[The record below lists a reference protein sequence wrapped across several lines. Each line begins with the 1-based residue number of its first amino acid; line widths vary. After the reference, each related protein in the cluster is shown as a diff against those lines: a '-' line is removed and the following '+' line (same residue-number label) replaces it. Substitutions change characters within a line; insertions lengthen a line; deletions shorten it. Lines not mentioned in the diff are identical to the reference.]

1 MNCQEFEELSGAY
14 ALGAISPAEKREAD
28 AHLQTCDLHPEVA
41 EYAAVASTIA
51 MAAPEM
57 DPPASLK
64 LRLMDAVRANA
75 APAWVAIEA
84 PKPGLL
90 DTIRSW
96 FSSGRAGYAL
106 SGVMAVLVVGLVA
119 WNVTL
124 QSDSEPPDNE
134 VAVQLHG
141 DATGT
146 VTYLKEQRLAVMDV
160 SNLAPLPADQ
170 TYQVWAISDGEAA
183 SLGLLEADTSGHTTV
198 MMPELDLEG
207 VDSLAVTIEPAGGST
222 RPSSDPVATGEL

>member
-14 ALGAISPAEKREAD
+14 ALGAVSPQEKADSD

-41 EYAAVASTIA
+41 EYVAVASTLA

-57 DPPASLK
+57 APPARLK
-64 LRLMDAVRANA
+64 SRLMDAVRADA
-75 APAWVAIEA
+75 APARVAIEA

-90 DTIRSW
+90 DTIGSW

-106 SGVMAVLVVGLVA
+106 SGVMAVLVAGLVV
-119 WNVTL
+119 WNVSL
-124 QSDSEPPDNE
+124 QSESEPPDNE
-134 VAVQLHG
+134 VAVQLSG
-141 DATGT
+141 TATGT
-146 VTYLKEQRLAVMDV
+146 ITYLKDQRLAVMDV

-170 TYQVWAISDGEAA
+170 IYQVWAISDGEAA

-198 MMPELDLEG
+198 MMPGLDLEG
-207 VDSLAVTIEPAGGST
+207 VDSLAVTIEPAGGSG
-222 RPSSDPVATGEL
+222 RPTSDPVASGEL